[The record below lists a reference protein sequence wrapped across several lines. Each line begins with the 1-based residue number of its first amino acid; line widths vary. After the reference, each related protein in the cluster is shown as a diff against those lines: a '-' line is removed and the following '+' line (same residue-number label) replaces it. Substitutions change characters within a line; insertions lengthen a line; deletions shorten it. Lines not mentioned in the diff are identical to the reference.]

1 MSGLF
6 KIFSFLARS
15 SPGARF
21 SKGTIILFM
30 VTGMV
35 SGALSAGLIA
45 LVNTALSQP
54 QARSAELLWK
64 FALACL
70 LLPIFRFAASNL
82 LIRLTER
89 AQLDLRMRLAGLIIE
104 APLRHLEEVGASRL
118 LAALTNDVGD
128 IVTAL
133 TTIPTLV
140 MNATIVLGCLA
151 YLAWLSWSLL
161 LIVLA
166 FMVLGILAYQLPIR
180 KAQHYFALRRQSW
193 DALFRHFRGLT
204 EGIKELKLHRTRQQ
218 SFFTNLLAK
227 SSHER
232 MEHSVRGSNLYAIAA
247 SWSQLIFFILLG
259 LLLFGSSGLVHVPA
273 NVLTG
278 YTLSILYILTPIE
291 VILNVLPH
299 LARAQV
305 AIQAVESL
313 GVSLADNREPEAAAE
328 LGNGTWQRL
337 DLTGVTHNYRREEEE
352 ESFVLGPVDLTL
364 RRGELVFLV
373 GGNGSGKTTLAKL
386 LVGLYAPQSGEVRL
400 DGKPLDATNLE
411 SYRALFSVVFSDF
424 YLFESLLGLE
434 SPNLDERAREYLTD
448 LHLAHKLQV
457 KDGKL
462 STLALSQ
469 GQRKRLALLTA
480 YLEDRPIYLF
490 DEWAADQD
498 PLFKELFYRKL
509 LPDLKQRGKTVI
521 VISHDDGYYSVA
533 DRIVRLS
540 EGKIESDSELS
551 PAPEVAAA
559 LS

>member
-1 MSGLF
+1 MTGLV

-15 SPGARF
+15 SRSNRF
-21 SKGTIILFM
+21 STGAIVLFM
-30 VTGMV
+30 VTGVV

-54 QARSAELLWK
+54 QARPAGMLWK
-64 FALACL
+64 FALCCL
-70 LLPIFRFAASNL
+70 LLPVFRFASSNL
-82 LIRLTER
+82 LIRLTEK
-89 AQLDLRMRLAGLIIE
+89 AQLDLRMRLASLIID
-104 APLRHLEEVGASRL
+104 APLRRLEEVGAPRL
-118 LAALTNDVGD
+118 LAVLTNDVGD

-140 MNATIVLGCLA
+140 MNATIVVGCLA

-161 LIVLA
+161 LIVFA
-166 FMVLGILAYQLPIR
+166 FMALGILAYQLPIR
-180 KAQHYFALRRQSW
+180 KAQHHFALRRQSW

-204 EGIKELKLHRTRQQ
+204 EGAKELKLHRPRRQ
-218 SFFTNLLAK
+218 SFFTDLLEK
-227 SSHER
+227 SSQER
-232 MEHSVRGSNLYAIAA
+232 LEHSVRGSNLYAVAS
-247 SWSQLIFFILLG
+247 SWSQLIFFVLLG
-259 LLLFGSSGLVHVPA
+259 LLLFGVSSFVHVRTD
-273 NVLTG
+273 VLTG

-313 GVSLADNREPEAAAE
+313 GVSLADTREPEAAAE
-328 LGNGTWQRL
+328 LGTASWQRL
-337 DLTGVTHNYRREEEE
+337 ELAGVTHNYRREGE
-352 ESFVLGPVDLTL
+352 ESFLLGPVDLTL

-400 DGKPLDATNLE
+400 DGKLLDASNLE

-434 SPNLDERAREYLTD
+434 SPNLDDRAREYLTG
-448 LHLAHKLQV
+448 LQLAHKLQV

-509 LPDLKQRGKTVI
+509 LPDLKRRDKTVI

-533 DRIVRLS
+533 DRIVKLS
-540 EGKIESDSELS
+540 DGKVESDTELS
-551 PAPEVAAA
+551 PAPAVAAA